1 MLSAVLLREVLL
13 REVRRFARKRDGVA
27 LVEFALLVPVL
38 LLLYCGTV
46 ELANVLRHARKLD
59 ILSRTIGDSLSQR
72 TLPTSAEIE
81 DIFKAAAIVM
91 APYDGTGLRM
101 SVSAVGVGP
110 QSGPLQVCSSVA
122 APGSPLRVPGT
133 SAPVVEAES
142 MQPAGSRLLLVEI
155 TATYRP
161 VSGPV
166 VFRDAVQGVVLE
178 RRTLWPVR
186 YGRRYTSQS
195 PEIILPNG
203 LPCPA

>member
-1 MLSAVLLREVLL
+1 MLSAVLRREAA
-13 REVRRFARKRDGVA
+13 RFARARDGVA
-27 LVEFALLVPVL
+27 VVEFALLVPVL

-46 ELANVLRHARKLD
+46 ELTNVLRHARKLD
-59 ILSRTIGDSLSQR
+59 ILSRTIGESISQR
-72 TLPTSAEIE
+72 TLPASAEID
-81 DIFKAAAIVM
+81 DIFKAVAIVM
-91 APYDGTGLRM
+91 APYDDATVRM

-110 QSGPLQVCSSVA
+110 LGGPLRVCSSVA
-122 APGSPLRVPGT
+122 TPGSPLRVPGT
-133 SAPVVEAES
+133 QAPVAEAEAL
-142 MQPAGSRLLLVEI
+142 QPAGSRLLLVEI

-166 VFRDAVQGVVLE
+166 VFRDAMQGIVLE

-186 YGRRYTSQS
+186 YGRRYASQS

>member
-1 MLSAVLLREVLL
+1 MLSAVLR
-13 REVRRFARKRDGVA
+13 REVRRFARERDGVA

-38 LLLYCGTV
+38 LLFYCGTV
-46 ELANVLRHARKLD
+46 ELTNVLRHARKLD
-59 ILSRTIGDSLSQR
+59 ILSRTIGESLSQR
-72 TLPTSAEIE
+72 TQPTSAEIE

-91 APYDGTGLRM
+91 APYDGAELRM
-101 SVSAVGVGP
+101 SVSAVGVGVVP
-110 QSGPLQVCSSVA
+110 QFGPLQICSSA
-122 APGSPLRVPGT
+122 ATPGAPLRVPGT
-133 SAPVVEAES
+133 PAPVVEAEAV
-142 MQPAGSRLLLVEI
+142 QPAGSRLLLVEI

-186 YGRRYTSQS
+186 YGRRYASQS
-195 PEIILPNG
+195 PEIVLPNG